1 MSDVS
6 QIDGQSV
13 RRKRESLGWAV
24 TDMATMACLSSK
36 QIRQIEEGGLAA
48 FYSENVK
55 LTAARKVA
63 GLLQMT
69 DAELFGQVAP
79 QVVEQPTDYSEPQ
92 VQEEVFALPVEPEN
106 SSQKAVQSAA
116 LSRGEALHF
125 FAQPPE
131 DTSQTETL
139 TKKVEAPAEP
149 VATDPVQLDSTS
161 EEIKTQDTEAE
172 TNNSGYLLKI
182 FALFL
187 VAIAAAALL
196 KPHYVDEKTESSNSE
211 SQAQPVSSSP
221 VPAPEPESASN
232 ANAQATAPNAV
243 NAVQVPP
250 ASDQS
255 KSNNSFTFIT
265 PASPVQATTDIPA
278 SATAK

>member
-79 QVVEQPTDYSEPQ
+79 QVVAWKEKLQ
-92 VQEEVFALPVEPEN
+92 
-106 SSQKAVQSAA
+106 
-116 LSRGEALHF
+116 
-125 FAQPPE
+125 
-131 DTSQTETL
+131 
-139 TKKVEAPAEP
+139 
-149 VATDPVQLDSTS
+149 
-161 EEIKTQDTEAE
+161 IK
-172 TNNSGYLLKI
+172 
-182 FALFL
+182 
-187 VAIAAAALL
+187 
-196 KPHYVDEKTESSNSE
+196 
-211 SQAQPVSSSP
+211 
-221 VPAPEPESASN
+221 
-232 ANAQATAPNAV
+232 
-243 NAVQVPP
+243 
-250 ASDQS
+250 
-255 KSNNSFTFIT
+255 
-265 PASPVQATTDIPA
+265 
-278 SATAK
+278 

>member
-125 FAQPPE
+125 LAQPPE
-131 DTSQTETL
+131 DISQPETL

>member
-92 VQEEVFALPVEPEN
+92 VQEEVIALPVEPEN

-125 FAQPPE
+125 LAQPPE
-131 DTSQTETL
+131 DISQPETL

-149 VATDPVQLDSTS
+149 VATDPVQLDLTS

-255 KSNNSFTFIT
+255 KSNNSFTFST